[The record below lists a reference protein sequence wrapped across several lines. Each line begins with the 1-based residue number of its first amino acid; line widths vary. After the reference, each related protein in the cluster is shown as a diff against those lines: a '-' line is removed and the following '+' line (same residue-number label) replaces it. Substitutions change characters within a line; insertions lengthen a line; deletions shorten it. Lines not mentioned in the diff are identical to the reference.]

1 MNCRWRRRAK
11 PTEKARF
18 RWLYPAFERLPLT
31 LDKPPTAERFNDV
44 LRAAGRAAKDSMK
57 VEVPFEQ
64 VAPAE
69 ADYWKGDSGK
79 ELVVPIGRAGA
90 RRLQPVRLGRG
101 TSQHLLVAGK
111 TGSGKSTFLHGL
123 HHECRADVQPG
134 SG

>member
-1 MNCRWRRRAK
+1 
-11 PTEKARF
+11 
-18 RWLYPAFERLPLT
+18 
-31 LDKPPTAERFNDV
+31 
-44 LRAAGRAAKDSMK
+44 MK

-90 RRLQPVRLGRG
+90 MRLQSVRLGRG

-111 TGSGKSTFLHGL
+111 TGSGKSTFLHGV

-134 SG
+134 SGRVLSDRLQEGR